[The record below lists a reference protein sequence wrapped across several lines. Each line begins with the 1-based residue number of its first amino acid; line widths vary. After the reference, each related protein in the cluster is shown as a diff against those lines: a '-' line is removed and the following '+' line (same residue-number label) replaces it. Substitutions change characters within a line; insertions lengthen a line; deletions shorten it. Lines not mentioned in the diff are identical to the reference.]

1 MISKDAPTIDFI
13 ASILSEA
20 VTYVLELSTR
30 KAVTYADTIQTIPKL
45 IMRPDISCF
54 VQLSGDF
61 NGLIVF
67 NFNERTAVNL
77 YRSYMVSMGIPPE
90 DLVKD
95 FTSNEVTDSI
105 GELFNQVVGEFTRLI
120 ETEFGLSILWGQPKV
135 LALTSAITLT
145 IDADYLENRRVAF
158 SIDNHRFQAEVALEQ
173 TQFNPMPTFERSPA
187 Y

>member
-1 MISKDAPTIDFI
+1 MNKPDSPTIDLI
-13 ASILSEA
+13 AAVLSEA
-20 VTYVLELSTR
+20 VTYVLEISTQ
-30 KAVTYADTIQTIPKL
+30 KTIAYADTLQTIPKL

-67 NFNERTAVNL
+67 NFSDRTAVKL
-77 YRSYMVSMGIPPE
+77 YQSYMVSMGIPKE

-120 ETEFGLSILWGQPKV
+120 ETQFGLSILWGQPKV

-145 IDADYLENRRVAF
+145 IDADYHENRRIAF
-158 SIDNHRFQAEVALEQ
+158 SIDNDRFQTEVALEQ
-173 TQFNPMPTFERSPA
+173 TQFTAMPDFKRP
-187 Y
+187 

>member
-1 MISKDAPTIDFI
+1 MNPQETPTVDLI
-13 ASILSEA
+13 AAILSEA

-30 KAVTYADTIQTIPKL
+30 KTITHAETLQTIPKL

-61 NGLIVF
+61 SGLIVF
-67 NFNERTAVNL
+67 NFNDRTAVKL
-77 YRSYMVSMGIPPE
+77 YQSYMISMGIPEE

-105 GELFNQVVGEFTRLI
+105 GEIFNQVVGEFTRLI
-120 ETEFGLSILWGQPKV
+120 EAEFGLSILWGQPKV

-145 IDADYLENRRVAF
+145 IDADYHENRRIAF
-158 SIDNHRFQAEVALEQ
+158 SIDNDRFQAEVALEQ
-173 TQFNPMPTFERSPA
+173 TQFSSLPPFNRPA
-187 Y
+187 